1 MVEKKND
8 THILQGR
15 CEGERKKE
23 TGNVAIAV
31 NLYYEESMLS
41 YLKYLSGV
49 PSEIDVYIFSSNLNV
64 LEELKDKYSNSAN
77 IFILK
82 KARHKKKDTLF
93 QKGILFLYLT
103 G

>member
-8 THILQGR
+8 TYILQGR

-49 PSEIDVYIFSSNLNV
+49 LRKTTIQTS
-64 LEELKDKYSNSAN
+64 
-77 IFILK
+77 
-82 KARHKKKDTLF
+82 T
-93 QKGILFLYLT
+93 
-103 G
+103 

>member
-15 CEGERKKE
+15 CKGERKKE

-31 NLYYEESMLS
+31 NLYYEESMHS

-49 PSEIDVYIFSSNLNV
+49 PRKTTIQ
-64 LEELKDKYSNSAN
+64 
-77 IFILK
+77 
-82 KARHKKKDTLF
+82 T
-93 QKGILFLYLT
+93 
-103 G
+103 